1 MDQFLVRFK
10 NKKQKLCEDEP
21 DELDDAYTS
30 GNLEAGNSPSPC
42 TLSVQNKCHIFNGNF
57 FKLVEDDGKKV
68 CAQCQYCPKIIHGQ
82 KGSTGNFLSHIK
94 VG

>member
-1 MDQFLVRFK
+1 MDQFVVRSK

-21 DELDDAYTS
+21 DELNVADTS
-30 GNLEAGNSPSPC
+30 GNLQACNSPS
-42 TLSVQNKCHIFNGNF
+42 TLSEQNKFHMFNGIF
-57 FKLVEDDGKKV
+57 FKLVEDDGKNI